1 MILQKLGGDYQPVLN
16 EPENLLSICNLD
28 EAHWM
33 ATSAPTD
40 SFTCDPV
47 FLNYMDTD
55 QNGRIRSSEVKAAQQ
70 WLFQMLTD
78 CSHLGEK
85 TPVLNLDAIDVSH
98 DQGKGLKKAAERI
111 LVNLGIQGGREIT
124 LDQVRNRQKILA
136 SGLCN
141 GDGVIPAK
149 SIEDPELFSFIS
161 DIIRVGGGI
170 KDASGELGVDNKILD
185 AFLAKARKYIEWHDK
200 GVEKNQE
207 DETSIKVWGKAT
219 DEAYSIIE
227 SLQNKIDE
235 FFILCQFLLIN
246 PQVKA
251 LIGINEKKLEEVDLN
266 NVTILNTLMKSS
278 PLASP
283 NSNEVLPID
292 EHINP
297 FYRGKMLLFNEVVLK
312 RTKSTGSND
321 ELSRKEWEELKVL
334 FKPYADWLAEKEEL
348 FIQSIKI
355 DTLQYYLNSNLPD
368 KLRKLIEQ
376 DRVVAHE
383 LHHVENVEK
392 LILYQQWF
400 LEFINNFVSFTRL
413 YDPLVPSLIQVGTL
427 VLNGR
432 CFDLTVKVRDRAQ
445 HKQIVQQ
452 SNICVM
458 YLSLTRKEDT
468 NNLTMQVAAAV
479 TSGSMTQLFIGKAG
493 VFFTPDGYEW
503 DAIVVDFVANPVSLV
518 EAVRKPFTQ
527 LGEFISKQTERF
539 SLARFQDIETG
550 LEKSISSIEQS
561 ISSDD
566 HKKSES
572 KKALTGNFR
581 EIMVSGSIAF
591 AAVGSS
597 FAFIT
602 KTLQNVSFLDMASV
616 VCGLVFIVFVP
627 IIIIAIIK
635 LSRRNLSIFLEACGW
650 AVNGQMRLTYEMG
663 LLFTREP
670 LLSESFQRK
679 QGDLIWGLLQGRRI
693 KIRVWLKRT
702 LIIISSVLIGLC
714 LVLLMSRKL
723 KLSEWIS
730 QLFSSLT

>member
-16 EPENLLSICNLD
+16 RPEDLASLCKLD

-33 ATSAPTD
+33 ATSAPTQ

-55 QNGRIRSSEVKAAQQ
+55 QNGRIRSSEVKSAQQ

-78 CSHLGEK
+78 RGRLGEK
-85 TPVLNLDAIDVSH
+85 TSVLNLDAIDVSH
-98 DQGKGLKKAAERI
+98 DQGKGLRKAAERI
-111 LVNLGIQGGREIT
+111 LANLGFDGGREIT

-149 SIEDPELFSFIS
+149 SVEDPELFRFIN
-161 DIIRVGGGI
+161 DIIHIAGGI
-170 KDASGELGVDNKILD
+170 KDASGELGVDNEILD
-185 AFLAKARKYIEWHDK
+185 AFLAKARKYIEWHEK
-200 GVEKNQE
+200 GAEKNPK
-207 DETSIKVWGKAT
+207 DGASIKVRGNAT
-219 DEAYSIIE
+219 DEAYSIIR

-235 FFILCQFLLIN
+235 FFILCQLLLIN
-246 PQVKA
+246 PQVKDR
-251 LIGINEKKLEEVDLN
+251 IGINEKKLEEVDLN
-266 NVTILNTLMKSS
+266 NLTILNTLMESA
-278 PLASP
+278 PLANP
-283 NSNEVLPID
+283 NPNEILPID
-292 EHINP
+292 KHINP
-297 FYRGKMLLFNEVVLK
+297 VYRGKMLLFNEVVL
-312 RTKSTGSND
+312 RGTKSTGNND
-321 ELSRKEWEELKVL
+321 KLSRKEWEELKVL
-334 FKPYADWLAEKEEL
+334 FKPYADWLAEKEGL

-368 KLRKLIEQ
+368 ELRKLIEQ

-383 LHHVENVEK
+383 LHHVESVEK
-392 LILYQQWF
+392 LILYQKLF

-413 YDPLVPSLIQVGTL
+413 YDPLAPSLIQVGTL
-427 VLNGR
+427 VLDGR
-432 CFDLTVKVRDRAQ
+432 CFDLTVKVTDRTQ

-458 YLSLTRKEDT
+458 YLSLTRKENT

-479 TSGSMTQLFIGKAG
+479 TSGSMTRLFIGKAG
-493 VFFTPDGYEW
+493 VFFTPDGHEW

-527 LGEFISKQTERF
+527 LGEFISTQTERF
-539 SLARFQDIETG
+539 SIARFQDIETG
-550 LEKSISSIEQS
+550 LEKSITSIEQS

-566 HKKSES
+566 HKKGES
-572 KKALTGNFR
+572 KKALTGNLR
-581 EIMVSGSIAF
+581 EVIVSGSIAF

-616 VCGLVFIVFVP
+616 VCGLVFIVFIP
-627 IIIIAIIK
+627 IIIIAILK

-670 LLSESFQRK
+670 LLSENFQRK

-693 KIRVWLKRT
+693 KSRVWLKRT
-702 LIIISSVLIGLC
+702 LVMILSVLIGLC
-714 LVLLMSRKL
+714 IVLLMSKKL
-723 KLSEWIS
+723 KLKEWIC
-730 QLFSSLT
+730 QFFSSLT